1 MKHPALIVP
10 GLSLFLAVGPT
21 HAGVAYDPL
30 AVPERPA
37 ATSVDL
43 TVHDAARSRDI
54 PVRVWLPATNGP
66 APVVLF
72 SHGLGGSN
80 EGYGYLDHH
89 WSARGYVVVR
99 IQHPGS
105 DAEVWQQVPVRE
117 RLASMRAA
125 ISVSNYLL
133 RVQDVPAVLDQLT
146 RWNQATG
153 NVLFARLDLARVGM
167 SGHSFGAITT
177 QGVSG
182 QCARDGRPLFTDP
195 RIRAAV
201 LMSPSCNDRLVDP
214 RVSFGQVKV
223 PWLLMTGTHDVV
235 EALGDA
241 VATMSSRL
249 AVYPALPPGGKYELF
264 LADAE
269 HWAFGDYPWPGAD
282 RRRNPNHYRAIL
294 ATSTAFWDAWL
305 RGDAA
310 AQAWLDG
317 DGPRRVLE
325 PQDRWQHK

>member
-10 GLSLFLAVGPT
+10 GLSLLLAVGPT
-21 HAGVAYDPL
+21 LAGAAYDPL
-30 AVPERPA
+30 AVPVRPA

-43 TVHDAARSRDI
+43 TVHDTARNRDI
-54 PVRVWLPATNGP
+54 PVRVWLPATNEP
-66 APVVLF
+66 APVVIF

-105 DAEVWQQVPVRE
+105 DAAVWQQVPARE
-117 RLASMRAA
+117 RLASLKAG

-133 RVQDVPAVLDQLT
+133 RVQDVRAVLDQLEC
-146 RWNQATG
+146 WNRATG
-153 NVLFARLDLARVGM
+153 QVLQAHLDLSRVGM
-167 SGHSFGAITT
+167 SGHSFGAITA

-201 LMSPSCNDRLVDP
+201 IMSPSCNDRLAEP

-305 RGDAA
+305 RGDASA
-310 AQAWLDG
+310 RAWLDG
-317 DGPRRVLE
+317 DGPRALLE
-325 PQDRWQHK
+325 AADRWQHK